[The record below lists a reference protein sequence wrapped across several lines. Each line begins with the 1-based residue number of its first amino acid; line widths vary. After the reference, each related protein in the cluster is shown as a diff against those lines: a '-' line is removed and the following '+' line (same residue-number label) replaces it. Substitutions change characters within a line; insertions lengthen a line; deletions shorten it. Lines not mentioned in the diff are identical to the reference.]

1 MTHET
6 LHFQKYRKHL
16 ATLAEIFKFQLVGS
30 HGCGPRD
37 TAPGL
42 VVGNAGLFA
51 AIKPQ
56 DNTLT
61 AGGWTGRAFLDF
73 FHADTHI
80 AQSKDHMASSK
91 FLAVDPQI
99 AVFVH
104 HAVGAKNAFEV
115 NIGIGIITD
124 PVGGLGG
131 RFEGQTPVQHPKKE
145 ERNQK
150 AGETK
155 SLRSHHSIKFNTFIR
170 TSTPQP
176 MATALITGA
185 SEGIGLELARIH
197 AAAQDDLILVARRI
211 DLLHKLR
218 DELVAAHQIQ
228 VHCYEMDLSIPA
240 NIDRLYQSTKAA
252 GIQVHYLVNNAGFGS
267 FGPFIENSWERDAS
281 MIDLNVRAVAHLTRL
296 YARDMV
302 DQGGGRILNVASTA
316 AFLPGP
322 GMAVYFATK
331 AFVLHFSEA
340 LHLELRR
347 HGITVTTLC
356 PGPTQS
362 GFGRAMMEP
371 GSSAPSMFSSK
382 RIPNSASV
390 ALFGYKAMMRGR
402 AVAVHGWMNAVM
414 AASTGFMPRAWV
426 VRVSA
431 GITGGL
437 K

>member
-1 MTHET
+1 M
-6 LHFQKYRKHL
+6 
-16 ATLAEIFKFQLVGS
+16 
-30 HGCGPRD
+30 
-37 TAPGL
+37 
-42 VVGNAGLFA
+42 
-51 AIKPQ
+51 
-56 DNTLT
+56 T

-185 SEGIGLELARIH
+185 SEGIGLEFARIH
-197 AAAQDDLILVARRI
+197 AAAKDDLILVARRI

-252 GIQVHYLVNNAGFGS
+252 GIQVQYLVNNAGFGS

-316 AFLPGP
+316 AFQPGP

-371 GSSAPSMFSSK
+371 GSSAPSMLSSK

>member
-1 MTHET
+1 
-6 LHFQKYRKHL
+6 
-16 ATLAEIFKFQLVGS
+16 
-30 HGCGPRD
+30 
-37 TAPGL
+37 
-42 VVGNAGLFA
+42 
-51 AIKPQ
+51 
-56 DNTLT
+56 
-61 AGGWTGRAFLDF
+61 
-73 FHADTHI
+73 
-80 AQSKDHMASSK
+80 
-91 FLAVDPQI
+91 
-99 AVFVH
+99 
-104 HAVGAKNAFEV
+104 
-115 NIGIGIITD
+115 
-124 PVGGLGG
+124 
-131 RFEGQTPVQHPKKE
+131 
-145 ERNQK
+145 
-150 AGETK
+150 
-155 SLRSHHSIKFNTFIR
+155 
-170 TSTPQP
+170 

-197 AAAQDDLILVARRI
+197 AAAKDDLILVARRL
-211 DLLHKLR
+211 DLLQRLR
-218 DELVAAHQIQ
+218 EELVAAHQIQ

-316 AFLPGP
+316 AFQPGP

-371 GSSAPSMFSSK
+371 GSSAPSMLSSK